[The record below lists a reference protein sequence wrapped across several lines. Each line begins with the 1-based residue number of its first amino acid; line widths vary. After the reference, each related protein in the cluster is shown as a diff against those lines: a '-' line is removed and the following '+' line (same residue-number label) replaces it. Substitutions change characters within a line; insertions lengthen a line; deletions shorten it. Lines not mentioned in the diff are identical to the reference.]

1 MCLNINY
8 LVKSSTASTGH
19 LGTDFCGFPNM
30 FCRLTH
36 TEGFLFIISIYPR
49 LSVTTN
55 NLKECSKE
63 NTGSPLPALTTLL
76 WLSIKM
82 HLTSIAEFVHL
93 VNGRRDNMKH
103 LILKNNKKNISEMQN
118 RGLHS
123 KMRKAAC
130 CTHFSLS
137 FFSLPPFTPHVLV
150 NFYTNKAPL
159 YLLLLSVHLY
169 IHTYIRQMWQYFSNH
184 FHLISFI
191 KSFVKLVF

>member
-36 TEGFLFIISIYPR
+36 TESFLFIISIYPR
-49 LSVTTN
+49 LSVTTK

-63 NTGSPLPALTTLL
+63 NTGSPLPALTTFL

-82 HLTSIAEFVHL
+82 HLTSIAEFVHF

-103 LILKNNKKNISEMQN
+103 LILKNNKKISVKCRTEVYTVRCGRQHAAPILHL
-118 RGLHS
+118 RGS
-123 KMRKAAC
+123 EAK
-130 CTHFSLS
+130 S
-137 FFSLPPFTPHVLV
+137 FFSLPALPPPHAL
-150 NFYTNKAPL
+150 TNKAPL
-159 YLLLLSVHLY
+159 YYYCLSIY
-169 IHTYIRQMWQYFSNH
+169 PSIRTS
-184 FHLISFI
+184 
-191 KSFVKLVF
+191 V